1 MMLSKEIGIAALFAV
16 GLGAPA
22 GAAPLSPAG
31 AAPLAGATVETVAY
45 GCGRGFAPNGYGY
58 CRPIYRGYG
67 YRPYGYGYGYG
78 YGPGY
83 YGRPGVSVGLPGA
96 RLSFY

>member
-1 MMLSKEIGIAALFAV
+1 MMLSKEIGIAALFAI

-22 GAAPLSPAG
+22 SAAPLSPTG
-31 AAPLAGATVETVAY
+31 AATLADAAVETVAY
-45 GCGRGFAPNGYGY
+45 GCGRGFAPNGYGR
-58 CRPIYRGYG
+58 CRPIYRPYG
-67 YRPYGYGYGYG
+67 YRPRGYGYGYG

-83 YGRPGVSVGLPGA
+83 YAAPGVSFGLPGA